1 MLFTKNFAF
10 VCVCVCVSVT
20 VTKAGKVKYAQ
31 KLKAT
36 WVCEKQKHAKNLVAL
51 FDFDFIFAWGMQFY
65 IDIICICIFVW
76 LCIDLDLMSDQR
88 RNLFM
93 LTPSDGIFSTKV

>member
-51 FDFDFIFAWGMQFY
+51 FDFDFYF
-65 IDIICICIFVW
+65 C
-76 LCIDLDLMSDQR
+76 L
-88 RNLFM
+88 RNAILHRYYLYLYFCM
-93 LTPSDGIFSTKV
+93 IMHRFGFDVGSAPKFIHADSK